1 MRSAGGR
8 RPVKEFLDRITNKE
22 ARSKVYAALEMLGR
36 EGNRLRLPLSRSLGR
51 GLHELRIPHPEGPFR
66 IVYCF
71 QPVRVALLLHGFVK
85 RTEQTP
91 EDDLKLA
98 RQRQPKEQPK
108 GKKK

>member
-1 MRSAGGR
+1 M
-8 RPVKEFLDRITNKE
+8 
-22 ARSKVYAALEMLGR
+22 YAALEMLGR